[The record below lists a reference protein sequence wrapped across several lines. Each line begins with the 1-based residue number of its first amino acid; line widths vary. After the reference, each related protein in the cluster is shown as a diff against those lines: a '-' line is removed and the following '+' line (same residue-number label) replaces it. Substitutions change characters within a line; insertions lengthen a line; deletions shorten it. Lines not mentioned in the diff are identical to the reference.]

1 MLIAVVFPML
11 VLLYCLATFNLNRAR
26 LAINLQVFPP
36 GRFERGARVIADP
49 VQTAIIEQS
58 LKSLRITS
66 ILDLLTRVGV
76 NLACAFASTT
86 Q

>member
-36 GRFERGARVIADP
+36 GRF
-49 VQTAIIEQS
+49 
-58 LKSLRITS
+58 
-66 ILDLLTRVGV
+66 
-76 NLACAFASTT
+76 
-86 Q
+86 

>member
-1 MLIAVVFPML
+1 
-11 VLLYCLATFNLNRAR
+11 
-26 LAINLQVFPP
+26 
-36 GRFERGARVIADP
+36 
-49 VQTAIIEQS
+49 